1 MDLRETMPANKKF
14 TREKTHQLYETTIK
28 LAAALEKLM
37 NEDEKD
43 EG

>member
-14 TREKTHQLYETTIK
+14 TREKTRQLYETTIK

-37 NEDEKD
+37 NEGEKD